1 MYEWTLPMFKSRMS
15 TVSILALLL
24 RIEISDIQWCLKVR
38 FDYILM
44 QQGKVIVLLLIAE
57 TIRIGIP
64 DIWSGISSS
73 SDGTENMET
82 LFIWE
87 QCVN

>member
-1 MYEWTLPMFKSRMS
+1 MEF
-15 TVSILALLL
+15 
-24 RIEISDIQWCLKVR
+24 SDIQWCLKVR

-73 SDGTENMET
+73 SDGTENRKT
-82 LFIWE
+82 LIIWE
-87 QCVN
+87 QGANCIGYKSLKYLKD